1 MAEEVT
7 QETVKQVE
15 ETVEETVEDT
25 TEDVVEEPATD
36 PAPEPEKAEEPQDEK
51 PEPSPAE
58 LKLARIEAL
67 DSAGLPIKLAGWIQA
82 SEKDAVL
89 AEAQELIAAVGTVK
103 RAPSNRPIAPRGT
116 AQPAVEVEETDPR
129 KLAALVPRY

>member
-7 QETVKQVE
+7 PETVEQVE

-25 TEDVVEEPATD
+25 TEDVVEEPTPD
-36 PAPEPEKAEEPQDEK
+36 APVDSEPVEEPKEPT

-67 DSAGLPIKLAGWIQA
+67 DGAGLPIKLAGWITA
-82 SEKDAVL
+82 TDKTEIL
-89 AEAQELIAAVGTVK
+89 AEAQELIAAVGQIK
-103 RAPSNRPIAPRGT
+103 RAPTNRPTVPRGT

-129 KLAALVPRY
+129 KLAARVPRY